1 MASPYTLP
9 KGFALPHLLS
19 GLDKS
24 SSILVGF
31 SGGADS
37 SALLHMLCEYGKQC
51 GAKIYAAHINHGIR
65 GSEAD
70 RDEDFCRK
78 VCKNLDV
85 EFFSLRADV
94 PAMAKEI
101 KESVETAARNLR
113 YSFFDGLM
121 REHNIPILA
130 TAHNANDNIETM
142 IFNLAR
148 GSSLSGMCGIPPTRP
163 CGAGLVIRPVLE
175 MTKDEI
181 YEYCKLNG
189 IDFVTD
195 STNTDTDYTRNK
207 IRTEIIPILT
217 EINSGAI
224 KNVSRVSRALRAD
237 SLCLDDM
244 QNDFTAEFFKDGAI
258 KTEQLNKA
266 HEAVANRSIVAVYND
281 VSSGGTLEYTHINA
295 IRELSRKAVPH
306 SSVTLPKE
314 IEAVIED
321 GRLVFRKIRKKTAID
336 PYNITLI
343 DGKNYIS
350 QTNCEII
357 ISSSQNPKNIYKNSI
372 FTTIDFDKISG
383 GLFARSRLPED
394 KILLG
399 GMHKSVKK
407 LMCEKKI
414 PVELRPKLPII
425 CDDEGILAI
434 PSVAVR
440 DKARVGPQTEN
451 PVSLQIT
458 FAD

>member
-1 MASPYTLP
+1 MSAPYIP
-9 KGFALPHLLS
+9 PRGFTFPHILS
-19 GLDKS
+19 GLHKS
-24 SSILVGF
+24 ASVLVGF

-37 SALLHMLCEYGKQC
+37 SALLHMLCEYGKHN

-70 RDEDFCRK
+70 RDEGFCK
-78 VCKNLDV
+78 GVCEKLGV

-94 PAMAKEI
+94 PAIAKET

-113 YSFFDGLM
+113 YSFFEKIM
-121 REHNIPILA
+121 RENNIPLLA
-130 TAHNANDNIETM
+130 TAHNANDNLETM
-142 IFNLAR
+142 LFNLAR

-163 CGAGLVIRPVLE
+163 CGAGLVIRPILE

-181 YEYCKLNG
+181 YEYCKENS

-207 IRTEIIPILT
+207 IRSEIIPILA
-217 EINSGAI
+217 EINGGAI
-224 KNVSRVSRALRAD
+224 KNASRLSRALRAD
-237 SLCLDDM
+237 SLCLDAI
-244 QNDFTAEFFKDGAI
+244 QSEFTAEFFKNGTI

-266 HEAVANRSIVAVYND
+266 PEAIASRAIVAVYSD
-281 VSSGGTLEYTHINA
+281 LSEGGNLEYTHINA
-295 IRELSRKAVPH
+295 VKELSRKAVPH
-306 SSVTLPKE
+306 SSVSLPKG

-321 GRLVFRKIRKKTAID
+321 GCIGFRKAEKKMDIE
-336 PYNITLI
+336 PYNITLS

-357 ISSSQNPKNIYKNSI
+357 ISPSQNPKNIYKNSI

-383 GLFARSRLPED
+383 SLYARSRLPED

-414 PVELRPKLPII
+414 PLKLRPKLPIV
-425 CDDEGILAI
+425 CDDKGILAI
-434 PSVAVR
+434 PGIAVR
-440 DKARVGPQTEN
+440 DKARVGPKTEKA
-451 PVSLQIT
+451 VSLQIT